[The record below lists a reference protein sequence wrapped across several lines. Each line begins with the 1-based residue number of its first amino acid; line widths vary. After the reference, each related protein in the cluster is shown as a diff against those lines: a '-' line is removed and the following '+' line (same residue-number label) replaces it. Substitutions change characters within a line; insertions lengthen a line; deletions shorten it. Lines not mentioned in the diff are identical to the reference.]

1 MRRLEHTL
9 LPEDLPYEQVDG
21 LSNEA
26 TEKLSKVRPRSL
38 GQVTRISGLTPS
50 AVAALAVHLK
60 KTGRA

>member
-1 MRRLEHTL
+1 LEHTL
-9 LPEDLPYEQVDG
+9 LPEDLPYDQVDG